1 MEELLVE
8 DLTSDI
14 FHTVGHWIFEDFAT
28 EVIKK
33 LICTLYSY
41 DYATRCPD
49 QRN

>member
-1 MEELLVE
+1 MTIVKTTRGMEELLVE

-33 LICTLYSY
+33 TYLY
-41 DYATRCPD
+41 TV
-49 QRN
+49 